1 MGRFSHR
8 TTRLERRRESQILGT
23 LMPLAWLVGIVGAIG
38 MAAIGV
44 DYAIHGRWEEHVFIG
59 SAIVATVPF
68 IVLAYRL
75 VRGHFSSELHD
86 Q

>member
-8 TTRLERRRESQILGT
+8 TKRLERRRESQIAGT
-23 LMPLAWLVGIVGAIG
+23 LMPLAWLLGIIGVIG

-44 DYAIHGRWEEHVFIG
+44 DYSIHGRWEEGVFIA
-59 SAIVATVPF
+59 SAAVAAIPF
-68 IVLAYRL
+68 AVLACRL
-75 VRGHFSSELHD
+75 VRGHFSPELHD

>member
-8 TTRLERRRESQILGT
+8 TKRLERRRESQILGT
-23 LMPLAWLVGIVGAIG
+23 LMPLVWLIGIIGVIG

-44 DYAIHGRWEEHVFIG
+44 DYKIHGRWEEGVFLG
-59 SAIVATVPF
+59 SAMVGAIPF
-68 IVLAYRL
+68 VVLAYRF
-75 VRGHFSSELHD
+75 VRGHFSSELND